1 MGAVVKLWRQIDIS
15 DILNVMG
22 NLGVNFSKENLEAR
36 MKDWDKDHNGTI
48 DFNEVGDLYNTFRI
62 ILPIKQWSIVNSI
75 VMIFKAPL
83 PI

>member
-1 MGAVVKLWRQIDIS
+1 MDNMGAVVKLWRQIDIS

-48 DFNEVGDLYNTFRI
+48 DFNEVGELYVLG
-62 ILPIKQWSIVNSI
+62 ILLNNS
-75 VMIFKAPL
+75 AH
-83 PI
+83 

>member
-1 MGAVVKLWRQIDIS
+1 MDNMGAVVKLWRQIDIS

-48 DFNEVGDLYNTFRI
+48 DFNEVG
-62 ILPIKQWSIVNSI
+62 KQ
-75 VMIFKAPL
+75 
-83 PI
+83 

>member
-1 MGAVVKLWRQIDIS
+1 MRAVVKLWRQIDIS

-48 DFNEVGDLYNTFRI
+48 DFNEVG
-62 ILPIKQWSIVNSI
+62 KQ
-75 VMIFKAPL
+75 
-83 PI
+83 

>member
-1 MGAVVKLWRQIDIS
+1 MGAVLKLWRQIDIS

-48 DFNEVGDLYNTFRI
+48 DFNEVGDLY
-62 ILPIKQWSIVNSI
+62 V
-75 VMIFKAPL
+75 
-83 PI
+83 

>member
-1 MGAVVKLWRQIDIS
+1 MGAVLKLWRQIDIS

-48 DFNEVGDLYNTFRI
+48 DFNEAGDLY
-62 ILPIKQWSIVNSI
+62 V
-75 VMIFKAPL
+75 
-83 PI
+83 